1 MTLAQRVFE
10 EKRGLFYP
18 ILAVLALNAVLF
30 VAVVYPLSAKVAGAE
45 QEAQSADLA
54 LTAAR
59 RDFEAARSTVAG
71 RAAADAELRK
81 FYGTVLAPDQSA
93 ARRITFLNIFQLA
106 KKSNVEY
113 GTAAFDDEQERDSTL
128 GKMSSTI
135 ALSGQYRDIRR
146 FVYEL
151 ETAPEFVILENVAL
165 SQGAESATDLNLTVK
180 VTTYFQARRNGL

>member
-30 VAVVYPLSAKVAGAE
+30 AAVVYPLSAKVAGAE

>member
-30 VAVVYPLSAKVAGAE
+30 AAVVYPLSAKVAGAE

-165 SQGAESATDLNLTVK
+165 SQGAESAADLNLTVK